1 MTAVKGA
8 RRLLKRARAA
18 AGVAVLAAVLAA
30 AMAAGAARAAEFFSS
45 IEDLPLPAGFVELE
59 ADSMVFESPAG
70 RIVTAVARGTGRADD
85 VRAFYGGVLPPLG
98 WERRTADRYQ
108 RDDEQLSFAFEP
120 AGGALIL
127 RVRLVPGN
135 EE

>member
-18 AGVAVLAAVLAA
+18 AGIAVLAA
-30 AMAAGAARAAEFFSS
+30 AMAAGGARAADFFAS

-70 RIVTAVARGTGRADD
+70 RIVTAVARGAGRAAD